1 MPVVSV
7 VVGMV
12 SMSIKPHIGFAAITA
27 RTGLPAQTLR
37 RYAKEFSRWLPTRK
51 VGRVVQ
57 FQADAVE
64 IIEAIRAGFEAGRTT
79 PEVRELLAAHVPP
92 VLDVPGDP
100 PAEDTT
106 PTTIPT
112 TPPMVDAATLAAVLP
127 MVDRWLAVQERQAE
141 LMGRAVAAL
150 ETLAARL
157 PACGPQIRPT
167 ETPERATRPDAQA
180 KAETSTNGAHIAP
193 PSPERRAA
201 IIAEVE
207 RLRAAGMGGR
217 AIARAMDSA
226 GWPTLSGR
234 GKWGP
239 GAVKRILKGGVKA

>member
-1 MPVVSV
+1 MVVD
-7 VVGMV
+7 MV
-12 SMSIKPHIGFAAITA
+12 SMSTKPPIGFAEITA

-37 RYAKEFSRWLPTRK
+37 RYGKEFARWLPTRK

-64 IIEAIRAGFEAGRTT
+64 IIEAIRAGFEAGKTT
-79 PEVRELLAAHVPP
+79 PEVRDLLAAHVSP
-92 VLDVPGDP
+92 VLDLPGDP

-112 TPPMVDAATLAAVLP
+112 TPPPAGLDAATLAAVLP
-127 MVDRWLAVQERQAE
+127 MVDRWLAVQERQAD

-150 ETLAARL
+150 ETLASRL
-157 PACGPQIRPT
+157 PLPGP
-167 ETPERATRPDAQA
+167 PERPQDASEGETRPDAPGRVKTA
-180 KAETSTNGAHIAP
+180 NNGPHIAP

-201 IIAEVE
+201 IMGEVE
-207 RLRAAGMGGR
+207 RLRSAGHGGR
-217 AIARAMDSA
+217 AIARAMNAA

-234 GKWGP
+234 GRWGA
-239 GAVKRILKGGVKA
+239 GAVKRILKGGVRA